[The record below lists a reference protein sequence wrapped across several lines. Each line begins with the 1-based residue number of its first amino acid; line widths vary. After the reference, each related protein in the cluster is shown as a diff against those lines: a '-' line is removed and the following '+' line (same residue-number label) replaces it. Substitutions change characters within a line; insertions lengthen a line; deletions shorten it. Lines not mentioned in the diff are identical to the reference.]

1 MDLQAIANAPVF
13 WGCAAISVSIVVL
26 LAFRYVILALR
37 FAPSVGLDR
46 ATCGQAFRSGLLAAF
61 GPSVAQVVAVL
72 AMIAAI
78 GGPISWI
85 RLSMIGS
92 AATELVAAR
101 TGAAACGV
109 ELGGAGFGLNQ
120 MAVSWF
126 TMCVNGCGWL
136 LMVFLFT
143 HKLDEVGDKI
153 GGTDAKWRSIIT
165 ATCSIGLYCHMVAPY
180 IIKPQVIDKV
190 TQAVKTNPQLVACVA
205 GALSMAVFIQLG
217 KTYVWIKNYALG
229 FAIISGLV
237 AGYQFM

>member
-1 MDLQAIANAPVF
+1 MDLQAIANAPIF
-13 WGCAAISVSIVVL
+13 WGCACISVSIVVL
-26 LAFRYVILALR
+26 LAVRYVMLALR

-61 GPSVAQVVAVL
+61 GPSVAQFVVVL
-72 AMIAAI
+72 AMISAI

-109 ELGGAGFGLNQ
+109 ELGGAGYGLNQ
-120 MAVSWF
+120 MAVAWF

-136 LMVFLFT
+136 LMVFLAT
-143 HKLDEVGDKI
+143 HQLDKVGDKI
-153 GGTDAKWRSIIT
+153 AGSDVKWRGIVT
-165 ATCSIGLYCHMVAPY
+165 ATCSIGLYCHMVAPFLLKY
-180 IIKPQVIDKV
+180 QVADKV
-190 TQAVKTNPQLVACVA
+190 TKAMKTNPQLVACAA
-205 GALSMAVFIQLG
+205 GAAAMAVFIQLG
-217 KTYVWIKNYALG
+217 KKFAWIKNYALG
-229 FAIISGLV
+229 FAIIVGIV

>member
-1 MDLQAIANAPVF
+1 MDLQAIANAPIF
-13 WGCAAISVSIVVL
+13 WGCACISVSIVVL
-26 LAFRYVILALR
+26 LAVRYVMLALK
-37 FAPSVGLDR
+37 FAPSVGLER
-46 ATCGQAFRSGLLAAF
+46 STCAQAFRSGLLAAL
-61 GPSVAQVVAVL
+61 GPSVAQFVVVL

-92 AATELVAAR
+92 AATELVGAR

-109 ELGGAGFGLNQ
+109 ELGGPGYGLNQ

-136 LMVFLFT
+136 LMVFFAT
-143 HKLDEVGDKI
+143 HQLDKVGNKI
-153 GGTDAKWRSIIT
+153 AGTDTKWRGIVT
-165 ATCSIGLYCHMVAPY
+165 ATCSIGLYCHMVAPFLLKY
-180 IIKPQVIDKV
+180 QVADKV
-190 TQAVKTNPQLVACVA
+190 TKAMKINPQLVACIA

-217 KTYVWIKNYALG
+217 KKYNWVKNYALG
-229 FAIISGLV
+229 FAIIVGLV